1 MKQIQ
6 INQTSIGQQDY
17 NLVEKV
23 GEDIN
28 IFPPSLYKTIDLGL
42 PSGILWADRYSRSW
56 NNV

>member
-23 GEDIN
+23 GKEIN
-28 IFPPSLYKTIDLGL
+28 VFSPSLYKAINLGL
-42 PSGILWADRYSRSW
+42 SSGIL
-56 NNV
+56 